1 MGTRCYIGRPNHRQ
15 EDCLTKLTPQSRNLI
30 RHFFQI
36 VDEMTLERGMVC
48 SMPLVLTESG
58 LMKIKSD
65 IKNRLFKYLA
75 WAEEEGFSEYYAVQ
89 SAVNNGLCRIRLWKD

>member
-1 MGTRCYIGRPNHRQ
+1 MGIRCSTGRPSRKQ
-15 EDCLTKLTPQSRNLI
+15 EDCLTKLTQQNRNRI

-89 SAVNNGLCRIRLWKD
+89 SAVNNGLCRIRLWQD